1 MHKNLQMLELG
12 IKHKLVID
20 RDTAPGLFLKNEA
33 GDEVLLP
40 NKYKPET
47 FEIGDELEV
56 FVYLDFDERPVATN
70 LEPKIMLDEF
80 AMLECVDVS
89 DHGAFLDWG
98 LEKHL
103 FVPYIEQSYKM
114 HVGEKY
120 LVFCYLDEETNRL
133 VASSRVNK
141 FVDNSVL
148 TVEEFDE
155 VDLIVT
161 NKTELGYNL
170 IINEIHSGLLYNDE
184 VYKELRTGDR
194 LTGYIRKIRKDS
206 KIDVTLQKFGYKSI
220 EPNSQIV
227 LDELKKTEDGFI
239 GIHDKSHPELI
250 YQKFHLSK
258 KAFKKA
264 IGSLYKSKD
273 IKIVKGEGIQLLSD
287 KE

>member
-1 MHKNLQMLELG
+1 MLELG
-12 IKHKLVID
+12 IKHQLSID
-20 RDTAPGLFLKNEA
+20 RDTPPGLFLTNKA

-40 NKYKPET
+40 NKYKPEI

-89 DHGAFLDWG
+89 AHGAFLDWG

-103 FVPYIEQSYKM
+103 FVPYIEQAYKM
-114 HVGEKY
+114 NVGEKY

-184 VYKELRTGDR
+184 VYKDLKTGDR
-194 LTGYIRKIRKDS
+194 LRGYIRKTRKDS

-220 EPNSQIV
+220 EPNAALI
-227 LDELKKTEDGFI
+227 LNKLEATEDGFI

-250 YQKFHLSK
+250 YQSFNLSK

-264 IGSLYKSKD
+264 IGSLYKNKQ
-273 IKIVKGEGIQLLSD
+273 IKIISGEGIELV
-287 KE
+287 